1 MATVVAPALFL
12 RILFTLASQGVI
24 SFPSGVTYDSSL
36 GLRYANSFFY
46 VLMDYPIFL
55 GVAFI
60 GCIKPRDP
68 NFLMEQKPTGTAY
81 QNGLHGLP
89 IEYTPNGAPQTYQG
103 APQGYQPVY
112 YNTGVPNAHANGRPG
127 APAAQ
132 YGQPL
137 IA

>member
-12 RILFTLASQGVI
+12 RILFTLASQGVS
-24 SFPSGVTYDSSL
+24 SFPKGSTYDNGI
-36 GLRYANSFFY
+36 GLAYASGFFY
-46 VLMDYPIFL
+46 VLMSYPIFL

-81 QNGLHGLP
+81 QNGQNGLP
-89 IEYTPNGAPQTYQG
+89 IEYMQNGAPQSYQG
-103 APQGYQPVY
+103 APVY
-112 YNTGVPNAHANGRPG
+112 YNNG
-127 APAAQ
+127 APTVYPNGQPGFNGPPAAS
-132 YGQPL
+132 YGRPL